1 MAQEAREV
9 GLLYSSDKSP
19 GIRRRV
25 SGKGFAY
32 SRAGRGSV
40 RDAPTLLRIKRL
52 AIPPAWTEVWIC
64 PHEKGHI
71 QATGR
76 DARGRKQYRYHS
88 HWRQQRD
95 ENKFGRM
102 PAFAEALPRIRRRV
116 TRDLA
121 RAGMPREKV
130 LATVVRLL
138 EATLIRIGNDEYAR
152 QNDSYGLTT
161 MRNRHA
167 RVNGSQIRFTF
178 RGKSARKHEIS
189 VRDPRLARIVRHC
202 QDLPGQELFAYEDA
216 DGKVH
221 DVRSQD
227 VNEYLRAISGDD
239 FTAKDFRTWAGT
251 VLTAIALRAFP
262 VVARAGQAKKN
273 VVSAIAAVAKVLGNT
288 PAVCRRCYIHPE
300 IVNSYLAGGT
310 IAAGGRRGV
319 RSQLKPEEAAVLTLL
334 RRGPGNKGNRSAIRG
349 TIRKRQ
355 QRRCN

>member
-1 MAQEAREV
+1 M
-9 GLLYSSDKSP
+9 
-19 GIRRRV
+19 
-25 SGKGFAY
+25 
-32 SRAGRGSV
+32 
-40 RDAPTLLRIKRL
+40 
-52 AIPPAWTEVWIC
+52 
-64 PHEKGHI
+64 
-71 QATGR
+71 
-76 DARGRKQYRYHS
+76 
-88 HWRQQRD
+88 
-95 ENKFGRM
+95 
-102 PAFAEALPRIRRRV
+102 
-116 TRDLA
+116 
-121 RAGMPREKV
+121 
-130 LATVVRLL
+130 
-138 EATLIRIGNDEYAR
+138 
-152 QNDSYGLTT
+152 
-161 MRNRHA
+161 
-167 RVNGSQIRFTF
+167 
-178 RGKSARKHEIS
+178 
-189 VRDPRLARIVRHC
+189 RDPQLARIVRHC
-202 QDLPGQELFAYEDA
+202 QDMPGQELFAYEDA

-262 VVARAGQAKKN
+262 AVAGAGQAKEN

-334 RRGPGNKGNRSAIRG
+334 RRRPGNKGNGSAKRG